1 MKPNRSHPCRSAL
14 VPMLVSWM
22 IVSNAAWHGIE
33 AASSSQGEPG
43 LQVAVVVAPGAPEL
57 ERFAARELRRYLYEL
72 YGTSVSSLASPSP
85 AMDLNILLGSPET
98 NPAVA
103 DTGGKDGWPKVSD
116 QGMVLR
122 RVSAAGNPALVLG
135 GGSPEATLWAVYEFV
150 ERAGVRFLLEKDV
163 LPQEPEPF
171 PPRDLDLILEPRFR
185 FRSYRAIN
193 NLATSL
199 IFYGMKDYRHL
210 IDQLAKLKFNV
221 LYAQTYPHQ
230 PFVHYQFRDQ
240 PKVTGVLHYGWK
252 IPIHLAAIGR
262 HLFGGRSELINPDF
276 VGAKTYQDRLRA
288 GQNLLQELFAYAR
301 RRGMQTGLNFRINQF
316 TNEFNWRLPEWS
328 DHEYVPRSAMK
339 GKRSARLGISEYAVD
354 PTAFPYMTPDNPVV
368 VELNKTIIRAHI
380 DTYPDVDFYG
390 WTQPELPVG
399 GQQFRQ
405 MWNRLNLKYKLEPD
419 FSLEEME
426 ESARTNTL
434 PIGVR
439 RGDRPLHELRG
450 AIANAYT
457 LDKLVN
463 EDRILAKSTNPDAS
477 IVVSTFSDE
486 FYPVMPRIFPNAI
499 LMVQMDY
506 LTSLAAQRTEMLS
519 FAAKTETR
527 VMTLAT
533 LADDNVGVLPQLP
546 TQPLH
551 RILDAMDRYDCDGF
565 FGRQFLVTK
574 LEAGTA
580 YLAKASWSAQVTPEW
595 IYRDQVKQVCGQGSV
610 APMMQAYQL
619 LEEATLK
626 GDEVAM
632 GFLFPVP
639 NMMSKHW
646 QDLSGPVA
654 GWDALRA
661 YYMKAVPLVQSAL
674 QQSRPEGKSYLQQ
687 LLGQLRFGTD
697 YIAVVQAVR
706 KARVKYEASQKART
720 DRDLRTYEKHI
731 RESHG
736 ILEGALAQLKTG
748 IQHWAGAVRDPS
760 DLGALGVLNY
770 FCYDY
775 LKGVAL
781 NMYLEME
788 RWSIQF

>member
-1 MKPNRSHPCRSAL
+1 MKPKRLHRILSTLVLAVLSWMAVSRSA
-14 VPMLVSWM
+14 W
-22 IVSNAAWHGIE
+22 NGIE
-33 AASSSQGEPG
+33 AAGSSQQEPASR
-43 LQVAVVVAPGAPEL
+43 VAIVVAPGAPEL
-57 ERFAARELRRYLYEL
+57 EHFAARELRRYLYEL
-72 YGTSVSSLASPSP
+72 YGISVDSLDSPNPS
-85 AMDLNILLGSPET
+85 MDLNILLGSPRT
-98 NPAVA
+98 SPAVV
-103 DTGGKDGWPKVSD
+103 DTLGEAGWPKISD
-116 QGMVLR
+116 QGMVLK
-122 RVSAAGNPALVLG
+122 RVSAAGRPGMVLG
-135 GGSPEATLWAVYEFV
+135 GGSPEATLWAVYELV

-171 PPRDLDLILEPRFR
+171 PPSELDLVLEPRFR
-185 FRSYRAIN
+185 FRSYRVIN

-199 IFYGMKDYRHL
+199 IFYGIKDYRHL

-252 IPIHLAAIGR
+252 IPIHLAFIGR

-276 VGAKTYQDRLRA
+276 VGAETYENRLRA
-288 GQNLLQELFAYAR
+288 GQNLLQGLFTYAR
-301 RRGMQTGLNFRINQF
+301 QRGMQTGLNFRINQF

-328 DHEYVPRSAMK
+328 DREYVPRSAMK

-380 DTYPDVDFYG
+380 DTYPEVDFYG

-399 GQQFRQ
+399 GQQYRQ
-405 MWNRLNLKYKLEPD
+405 MWNRLNRKYKLEPE
-419 FSLEEME
+419 FSLERME

-434 PIGVR
+434 PLGVR
-439 RGDRPLHELRG
+439 RGERPLHELRG

-463 EDRILAKSTNPDAS
+463 EDHILAESTNPKAS

-486 FYPVMPRIFPNAI
+486 FYPVMARIFPDAI
-499 LMVQMDY
+499 QMVQMDY

-519 FAAKTETR
+519 FAAETETR
-527 VMTLAT
+527 VMILAT
-533 LADDNVGVLPQLP
+533 LADDNVGILPQLP

-551 RILDAMDRYDCDGF
+551 RILDAMDRYQADGF

-580 YLAKASWSAQVTPEW
+580 YLAKASWSAEVTPEW

-610 APMMQAYQL
+610 APMMQAYRL

-632 GFLFPVP
+632 GFLFPVT

-646 QDLSGPVA
+646 EDLSGPVD
-654 GWDALRA
+654 GWDVLRA
-661 YYMKAVPLVQSAL
+661 YYVRAVPLLESAL

-706 KARVKYEASQKART
+706 RARVEYEASQKARA
-720 DRDLRTYEKHI
+720 DKDLRTFEKHI
-731 RESHG
+731 RRSHG

-748 IQHWAGAVRDPS
+748 IQHWADAARDPS

-781 NMYLEME
+781 KMYLEME
-788 RWSIQF
+788 RWSIGL

>member
-1 MKPNRSHPCRSAL
+1 MKPERSHLCRSAL
-14 VPMLVSWM
+14 VPVVVSWM
-22 IVSNAAWHGIE
+22 AVSSLAWNAIE
-33 AASSSQGEPG
+33 AASSSQRGPDSG
-43 LQVAVVVAPGAPEL
+43 VAVVVPPGAPEL
-57 ERFAARELRRYLYEL
+57 ERFAARELQRYLYEL
-72 YGTSVSSLASPSP
+72 YGASVSSVGSPNP
-85 AMDLNILLGSPET
+85 AMDLNILLGSPGT

-103 DTGGKDGWPKVSD
+103 GTLGKAGWPKVSD

-122 RVSAAGNPALVLG
+122 RVSVAGKPALVIG
-135 GGSPEATLWAVYEFV
+135 GGSPEATLWAVYELV

-163 LPQEPEPF
+163 LPQQPEPF
-171 PPRDLDLILEPRFR
+171 PPGELDLVLEPRFR

-252 IPIHLAAIGR
+252 VPIHLSFIGR

-276 VGAKTYQDRLRA
+276 VGAETYRDRLRA
-288 GQNLLQELFAYAR
+288 GQNLLRELFAYAR

-328 DHEYVPRSAMK
+328 DREYVPRSALK

-380 DTYPDVDFYG
+380 DTYPEVDFYG

-399 GQQFRQ
+399 GQQYRQ
-405 MWNRLNLKYKLEPD
+405 MWDQLNRKYELEPE
-419 FSLEEME
+419 FSLETME

-434 PIGVR
+434 PLGVR
-439 RGDRPLHELRG
+439 QGERPLHELRG
-450 AIANAYT
+450 AVANAYT

-463 EDRILAKSTNPDAS
+463 EDRILAKSINPDAS

-486 FYPVMPRIFPNAI
+486 FYPVMPRIFPNAM

-506 LTSLAAQRTEMLS
+506 LTSLAAERTEMLS

-533 LADDNVGVLPQLP
+533 LADDNVGILPQLP

-551 RILDAMDRYDCDGF
+551 KILDAMDRYDVDGF

-580 YLAKASWSAQVTPEW
+580 YLAKASWSAEVTPELV
-595 IYRDQVKQVCGQGSV
+595 YRDQVKLVCGEGSV
-610 APMMQAYQL
+610 TPMLQAYRI

-646 QDLSGPVA
+646 EDLSGSVA
-654 GWDALRA
+654 GWDALA
-661 YYMKAVPLVQSAL
+661 TYYVRAVPLVESAL

-706 KARVKYEASQKART
+706 KSRVEYEASQKARA
-720 DRDLRTYEKHI
+720 DKDLRAFERHI
-731 RESHG
+731 RSHEM
-736 ILEGALAQLKTG
+736 LEGALAQLKTG
-748 IQHWAGAVRDPS
+748 IQHWADAARDPS

-788 RWSIQF
+788 RWSIDL